1 MPPLAHTL
9 GQAYCALGS
18 LVGIAAVRPSKLD
31 IAKLFSSA
39 PVRLIGVK
47 AQRGEL
53 AHAHREME
61 AQLGIDV
68 ASDGGAR
75 APWQLEEAASR
86 GSRHENTR
94 LILISTHHVS
104 GRCDGRLGTSSRH
117 SPTSR

>member
-1 MPPLAHTL
+1 MAAHGDDQVGPLLVCQEERHVLT
-9 GQAYCALGS
+9 GS
-18 LVGIAAVRPSKLD
+18 GGLDQLVL
-31 IAKLFSSA
+31 
-39 PVRLIGVK
+39 K

-75 APWQLEEAASR
+75 APWQLEEAASP

-117 SPTSR
+117 SATGR